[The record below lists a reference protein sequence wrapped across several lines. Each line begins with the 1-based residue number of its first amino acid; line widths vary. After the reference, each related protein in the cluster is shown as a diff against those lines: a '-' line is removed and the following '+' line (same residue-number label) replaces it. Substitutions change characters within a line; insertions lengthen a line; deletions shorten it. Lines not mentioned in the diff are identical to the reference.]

1 MCQAG
6 RSKANGGWYYHTG
19 WARVW
24 RASILVQDASA
35 IEGASGWWC
44 WWWARLWLTCLDG
57 RSYAGRQELDFICTN
72 TWTVKT
78 KGNWKTNKQA
88 VDRHH
93 HHHDKHH
100 PHCHYPFSSQP
111 PAGCRRGII
120 IKRSRARHGVQQ
132 QHNTHTYQHTHT
144 LGTKHGNTNTCTW
157 TYEITTRGDIRSKK
171 YKRCS
176 STNYRA
182 EVPKRSQSTIWCK
195 SKQHTVCS
203 LLDV

>member
-1 MCQAG
+1 MWFSIQCCSLGICLVCTWLSDLYLVCTWHTPRFLCGMCQAG

-72 TWTVKT
+72 TRTVKT

-111 PAGCRRGII
+111 PAGFRRGII

-132 QHNTHTYQHTHT
+132 QHNTHTYQTHT
-144 LGTKHGNTNTCTW
+144 LSAQNMETQTHAHELMK
-157 TYEITTRGDIRSKK
+157 
-171 YKRCS
+171 
-176 STNYRA
+176 
-182 EVPKRSQSTIWCK
+182 SQREAT
-195 SKQHTVCS
+195 
-203 LLDV
+203 